1 MGFITEFVKDDQILE
16 QMIGERLKELD
27 ANEAQMIKSGQLDVA
42 FADTVDDNELVEE
55 LMEGT
60 RNLALDDGPPRVI
73 YNPFTTELQESIF
86 DSRKKF
92 EKDVLFEEST
102 PVGIIGY
109 TIVLND
115 VQYQQT
121 LLDLFEQ
128 KFAIHSMLFYDIVPL
143 LRSVNYNLVDDPSM
157 KLLLHVIFGVS
168 SNFSSHTHAKI
179 HESYFIAMARDS
191 LMNVVC
197 KCKTNVFIVAS
208 IHLLSCYEMG
218 QGELFQSYLLDSM
231 ACSISQ
237 HMGLHISYD
246 DTEDQEGVYAPK
258 QTPFNAA
265 ALWSI
270 CTQDRLI
277 TNVINVPSVIHFKR
291 IVAPFYQISTDP
303 LDTKHFQELTFAY
316 ISRLW
321 YIYDRFTDQ
330 IFSVNFDVGETNNRQ
345 KVLNTAIKTFKE
357 LYASLPLQ
365 LRINSPDMLQLS
377 DPNHLLVLLF
387 HFNYYMVNMQLKKI
401 FIREATPELKRSI
414 FKNAAR
420 CGELIHQI
428 ILQKD
433 VLDVDLLPYYF
444 SHYVGVVALV
454 FLFILTTHAYDQ
466 EGSAFY
472 MYYMNCKQMLNMM
485 SINWKLAQTSLEN
498 LQNLESKHNLH
509 SPKSKCDSFEAPSVL
524 ASDSTSPNLTPKS
537 MPKNTQD
544 FLAATEDLF
553 TDWFQEFPDFQEIK
567 QRYHEQKQQEQSGTE
582 NPSLSQSQYS
592 QNTRPSQKYR
602 LEAPSFNPMQY
613 GFQTETI
620 PYPLINVLSTIEL
633 QQPIISIPECTVD
646 PAIGG
651 PSGQV
656 NEPSVIDQG
665 GSVNSMEGGD
675 FQQQIDDLLF
685 GNITPGI
692 SSGVEVP
699 IDFENS
705 SSP

>member
-1 MGFITEFVKDDQILE
+1 MGFISEFVKDDQILE

-60 RNLALDDGPPRVI
+60 RNMALDDGLPRVI

-86 DSRKKF
+86 EFRKKF
-92 EKDVLFEEST
+92 QKDILFEEST
-102 PVGIIGY
+102 PVGVIGY

-115 VQYQQT
+115 VQYQRT

-128 KFAIHSMLFYDIVPL
+128 KFAIHSMFFYDIVPL
-143 LRSVNYNLVDDPSM
+143 LRSVDYNLVDDPSM

-168 SNFSSHTHAKI
+168 SNYSSHIHAKI

-231 ACSISQ
+231 ACSLSQ

-246 DTEDQEGVYAPK
+246 DNEDQEGVYAPK

-365 LRINSPDMLQLS
+365 LRMNSSDMLQLS

-433 VLDVDLLPYYF
+433 LLDVDLLPYYF
-444 SHYVGVVALV
+444 SHYIGVVALV
-454 FLFILTTHAYDQ
+454 FLFILTTEAYDQ

-472 MYYMNCKQMLNMM
+472 MYYMDCKQLLNMM

-509 SPKSKCDSFEAPSVL
+509 SPKSTCDSFEAPSVL
-524 ASDSTSPNLTPKS
+524 ASDSTSPNP
-537 MPKNTQD
+537 QD

-567 QRYHEQKQQEQSGTE
+567 QRYHEQKRQEQSGTGH
-582 NPSLSQSQYS
+582 PSLSSSQHS
-592 QNTRPSQKYR
+592 QNSRPSQKYR
-602 LEAPSFNPMQY
+602 LEVPSFNPMPY
-613 GFQTETI
+613 GFHTETI
-620 PYPLINVLSTIEL
+620 PDPLINVLSTIP
-633 QQPIISIPECTVD
+633 QRTVD
-646 PAIGG
+646 ATIGG
-651 PSGQV
+651 PSGH

-675 FQQQIDDLLF
+675 FQQQIDNLLF
-685 GNITPGI
+685 ANITPGI
-692 SSGVEVP
+692 SSGVDVP
-699 IDFENS
+699 INFENS
-705 SSP
+705 SSS